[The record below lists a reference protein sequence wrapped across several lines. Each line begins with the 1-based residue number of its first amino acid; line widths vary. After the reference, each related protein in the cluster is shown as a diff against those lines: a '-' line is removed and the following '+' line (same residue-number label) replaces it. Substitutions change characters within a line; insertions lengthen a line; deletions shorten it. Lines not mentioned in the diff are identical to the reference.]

1 LLAAGLAA
9 LFIAGEAIRLGI
21 ATSLEDS
28 ANPTELRRALTLDPD
43 NPKLHHRLGLVYSY
57 APGGNNPRS

>member
-28 ANPTELRRALTLDPD
+28 ANPTELRWKDL
-43 NPKLHHRLGLVYSY
+43 
-57 APGGNNPRS
+57 PRFPNFAGP